1 MLASYPQAITITSD
15 ILSTADFFLAD
26 INQVPSFRGWQI
38 GLPRNYSLIT
48 SRAITSLPSG
58 RFITSEMAKNINQ
71 IFNKAQMLIAHG
83 QKTGQLESFS
93 KGSNDY
99 LLIPEILAIQLL
111 YLNIP
116 GINNEGH
123 LDPRLTVLDDLIIDT
138 KEAHNITPF
147 IEDEPQQK
155 KQPLSRALLFTNEE
169 KPMLSFSSPDQIT
182 ESKDY
187 ELQAFPDNI

>member
-1 MLASYPQAITITSD
+1 MAENIGQAFS
-15 ILSTADFFLAD
+15 
-26 INQVPSFRGWQI
+26 
-38 GLPRNYSLIT
+38 
-48 SRAITSLPSG
+48 
-58 RFITSEMAKNINQ
+58 
-71 IFNKAQMLIAHG
+71 KALMLIDHG

-93 KGSNDY
+93 KGGNDY
-99 LLIPEILAIQLL
+99 LLIPELLAIQLL

-123 LDPRLTVLDDLIIDT
+123 LDPRLTVLDDFIIDT

-155 KQPLSRALLFTNEE
+155 KQSLSRALLFTNAETP
-169 KPMLSFSSPDQIT
+169 KLNFSSDDKIT
-182 ESKDY
+182 ESEDY